1 MKPLSSLA
9 VGFDGSPRSAAAARQ
24 AVALA
29 RQLGASVTLIHVG
42 DRNEEVAAE
51 HARLRDHGVPV
62 SYLAVRGNVAPA
74 LVGAATAIGADIIVV
89 GSHGRFG
96 GHRLLLGSVAEAV
109 VGLATTSVLVSRGE
123 AVAGY
128 RQILV
133 GTDFTPYALPAVAR
147 ARQVAA
153 DGAGVHIVTFVGPD
167 SFAPGPECDDPVVAE
182 RGRALV
188 AAYADAP
195 VRLSFRALVGEPAED
210 IPALAARDGSDLV
223 VVGTHG
229 YRGVRRF
236 VLGSVSAH
244 VVRHAPCAVLVAR

>member
-1 MKPLSSLA
+1 MKPLTSLA

-42 DRNEEVAAE
+42 DRDEGVAAE

-62 SYLAVRGNVAPA
+62 SYLAVHGDVAPA
-74 LVGAATAIGADIIVV
+74 LVGAATAIGADLVVV

-96 GHRLLLGSVAEAV
+96 GRRVLLGSVAEAV
-109 VGLATTSVLVSRGE
+109 VGLATSSVLVTRGE

-128 RQILV
+128 REILV
-133 GTDFTPYALPAVAR
+133 GTDFSPYALPALAR
-147 ARQVAA
+147 ACQVAA
-153 DGAGVHIVTFVGPD
+153 DDAGVHVVTFTGPD
-167 SFAPGPECDDPVVAE
+167 PGARGPACDDPAIAD
-182 RGRALV
+182 RGHALL
-188 AAYADAP
+188 AAHPDP
-195 VRLSFRALVGEPAED
+195 RVRLTFRALIGEPAD
-210 IPALAARDGSDLV
+210 GLPALADRDGSDLV

-229 YRGVRRF
+229 YRGVRRL
-236 VLGSVSAH
+236 VLGSVSVR